1 MYHHYR
7 EIDGT
12 PFWIDQC
19 KHTEAPHREGKA
31 GTRSIPSDQSIE
43 TGLFWPRRAQ
53 KKRSEVRKSQ
63 GKSGLPSPPLPIYS
77 YVHRSGTEAG
87 NEMRAR
93 PVARATCLKV
103 LLSVWNKNPRAAA
116 DSFPVKAPVRRR
128 SAGLPVRF
136 SLAAHTANPWSGLF
150 FPLIAPP
157 PPPNGTEVLFSASS
171 LETDTGFLVPELH
184 FWRLRAWSGRI
195 NKLGF
200 PPARWRCETCQLPLV
215 GPFALHTMW
224 RCS

>member
-53 KKRSEVRKSQ
+53 KKKKRGEKEPREKRA
-63 GKSGLPSPPLPIYS
+63 PLPIYS

-150 FPLIAPP
+150 CPLITPP
-157 PPPNGTEVLFSASS
+157 QRDGSFVLCVFVGNRYRVPGPRTPFLASAGM
-171 LETDTGFLVPELH
+171 E
-184 FWRLRAWSGRI
+184 R
-195 NKLGF
+195 
-200 PPARWRCETCQLPLV
+200 
-215 GPFALHTMW
+215 
-224 RCS
+224 